1 MLKSGSNDLV
11 LPLIAILVKSDGAG
25 KLILMVH
32 LIVMAWALNFTKEIL
47 TLMGFKKILMT
58 SMSPSR
64 RNVKVKTRETQA
76 VMEEND
82 TSA

>member
-1 MLKSGSNDLV
+1 MNSIQIQIDHRNDLQR
-11 LPLIAILVKSDGAG
+11 LHYEATE

-32 LIVMAWALNFTKEIL
+32 LIVMAWASNFTKEIL
-47 TLMGFKKILMT
+47 MSFKKILMT

-82 TSA
+82 TRA

>member
-32 LIVMAWALNFTKEIL
+32 LIVMAWASNFTKEIL
-47 TLMGFKKILMT
+47 MSFKKILMT

-82 TSA
+82 TRA